1 MNTKRIL
8 ALLIALM
15 LVFSVVTALSAC
27 GEDTPTVDEPTADD
41 PTTEDPTTEDPTEE
55 DPTIEEPT
63 TEEPTV
69 EEPTTEEPTIEE
81 PTTEEPTLEEPT
93 VEDPTEEEP
102 TVEEPTTEEPTVEDP
117 TTEDPTTDDT
127 TEEPTVEENKEIT
140 LVKDGVGFFKFV
152 VADGYSS
159 EVNRTVDALINDLS
173 ALGVSTS
180 KIYDNADTVTDCE
193 ILIGNVKSRGDKYK
207 IDNHIYG
214 YEGYGIQ
221 AIDGRILVLGGSEES
236 LIDAIKAFK
245 EEILGIT
252 KKTKKL
258 TNVSMT
264 SEQNIELIQDN
275 YKINSVTIAGTNL
288 NSFVI
293 EAEAANEYELAAARS
308 VQETLYKKLGMW
320 LTIVEPG
327 TKYDNA
333 IVFMLTDART
343 CTIKSGFELRISDGN
358 IVIDCG
364 FANKVEEAT
373 LAFFMTEIANAKNPD
388 VTISNGYTYNKVD
401 YRNIYYK
408 DFGAHGDGY
417 TDDFEEIL
425 AAHEYAN
432 AWGHTVNADKG
443 AHYYIGTEYQKT
455 MKVIPIKTD
464 VNWTG
469 ANFTIDDSVVT
480 VQRNEHKNLDGDKLC
495 DRCGRT
501 LDDVCTAIAN
511 SWHQLNLFQ
520 VQSDYTTSVIT
531 DLFEGRSVPK
541 NTTNIGF
548 APGYKALI
556 ELFNDTVKHFI
567 RYGINENAGNPQREI
582 IIVDEEGN
590 IDPTTPLHW
599 SYEQVTKAYLKCVED
614 APITIQGGD
623 FVNIANQ
630 AENYYDSYGRNIYIT
645 RSNVTV
651 KNITHQLVDTKE
663 TRAPYGGFLRMEYA
677 NNIEFDNITIDHH
690 ESRYDKE
697 TGALLGTYEMG
708 GRYSN
713 NIRYLNI
720 KQSDFFEPDGSVSY
734 KGLFG
739 SNYCKNFYF
748 DGCVM
753 TSMDAHCGLYNGT
766 IKNSTFEHMN
776 FIGEGLI
783 LIENVTV
790 YADATG
796 GAIKLRDDY
805 GSTWNGEVI
814 VNGLDIRYSRDKY
827 TAMDLLIAKYTDW
840 WFGFETYLPHTI
852 KINNVTVTKY
862 SQVTDALGNRTETVI
877 SVNKTPLNLV
887 SENISAYKGKDI
899 SRLES
904 QGGGSKY
911 NAYHGTKLLE
921 VTNCPDLQI
930 IIPPTPQFA
939 NLEYYRDGVV
949 TKH

>member
-15 LVFSVVTALSAC
+15 LVFSVVTVLSAC
-27 GEDTPTVDEPTADD
+27 GDDTPIADEPTADD
-41 PTTEDPTTEDPTEE
+41 PTTDDPTTDDPTTDDPTTDDPTTDDPTED
-55 DPTIEEPT
+55 DPTTDDPTTDDPTTDDPTTDDPTTEEPT

-69 EEPTTEEPTIEE
+69 EEPTTEEPTTEE
-81 PTTEEPTLEEPT
+81 PTTEEPTTEE
-93 VEDPTEEEP
+93 PTEEE
-102 TVEEPTTEEPTVEDP
+102 
-117 TTEDPTTDDT
+117 
-127 TEEPTVEENKEIT
+127 KEIV
-140 LVKDGVGFFKFV
+140 LVKDGVGYFKFV

-159 EVNRTVDALINDLS
+159 EVNRTVDSLIS
-173 ALGVSTS
+173 EIEALGVSTE
-180 KIYDNADTVTDCE
+180 KIYDNADTITDCE
-193 ILIGNVKSRGDKYK
+193 VLIGSVKSRGDQYK

-221 AIDGRILVLGGSEES
+221 AIDGRVLILGGSEEA
-236 LIDAIKAFK
+236 LLDAIKEFK

-258 TNVSMT
+258 TDVTMT
-264 SEQNIELIQDN
+264 SEKNIVEIQDN
-275 YKINSVTIAGTNL
+275 YKIENVTVAGANL
-288 NSFVI
+288 NTFVI
-293 EAEAANEYELAAARS
+293 EAEAANEYELAAAMS

-320 LTIVEPG
+320 LPIVEPG
-327 TKYDNA
+327 TEYDNA

-343 CTIKSGFELRISDGN
+343 CTIKNGFELRITDGN
-358 IVIDCG
+358 IVVDCG
-364 FANKVEEAT
+364 FANKIEEAT
-373 LAFFMTEIANAKNPD
+373 LAFFMTEVVNSKTPT
-388 VTISNGYTYNKVD
+388 VTLSNGYTYNKVD

-432 AWGHTVNADKG
+432 EFGHTVNADKG

-455 MKVIPIKTD
+455 LKVIPIKTD

-480 VQRNEHKNLDGDKLC
+480 VQRNEHKNLNGDKLC

-501 LDDVCTAIAN
+501 LDDVCTATAD

-520 VQSDYTTSVIT
+520 VQSDYTTDVIT
-531 DLFEGRSVPK
+531 EYFEGKSVPK
-541 NTTNIGF
+541 STTNIGF

-567 RYGINENAGNPQREI
+567 RYGVNENSGNPQREI
-582 IIVDEEGN
+582 IIVDAQGN
-590 IDPTTPLHW
+590 LDPTTPLHW
-599 SYEQVTKAYLKCVED
+599 SYEKVSKAYLKCVED

-651 KNITHQLVDTKE
+651 KNITHQLVGTGE

-690 ESRYDKE
+690 ENRYDKE

-713 NIRYLNI
+713 DIRYLNI
-720 KQSDFFEPDGSVSY
+720 KQIDFFEEDGSVVY

-814 VNGLDIRYSRDKY
+814 VNGLDIRYSKDKY

-852 KINNVTVTKY
+852 ELNNVTVTKY
-862 SQVTDALGNRTETVI
+862 SQVTDAFGNRTETVI
-877 SVNKTPLNLV
+877 AVNKTPLNLV
-887 SENISAYKGKDI
+887 SANIGAYKGKDI

-911 NAYHGTKLLE
+911 NAYHGPKLLE
-921 VTNCPDLQI
+921 VTNCPGLQI
-930 IIPPTPQFA
+930 AIPMTPQFA
-939 NLEYYRDGVV
+939 DLEYIRDGEVV
-949 TKH
+949 IR